1 MRPTIYQEII
11 DLPKVL
17 LHDHIDGGL
26 RPQTIIELANQIN
39 LPLPSHEAGAF
50 QELIYEACNQGSL
63 EKYLKNF
70 DYTIAVMQT
79 EDNLI
84 RIARECV
91 LDLAA
96 DGIHYAEVRGAPEL
110 FTRLGLSMRNVVEAT
125 LEGLRQGMQEAK
137 KLGLSIT
144 TNLIICAMRQN
155 NLSLEAAQI
164 ALEFREKGVVGFDI
178 AGPEYGF
185 PARNHLP
192 AFELLQRKSFPFTIH
207 AGESDSFASMLE
219 AINLCG
225 ASRIGHGIRIM
236 DEIDISQDQA
246 VLSDAS
252 KAIRDQQIHLEM
264 SPTSNLQTGN
274 IKDYNSHPAGVLIEL
289 GFNVALNTDNRL
301 MSATSLS
308 REYKVM
314 QDAHNWDLNQ
324 INIMN
329 ANALR
334 AAFSGE
340 TAFAS

>member
-1 MRPTIYQEII
+1 MRPAISQEII

-26 RPQTIIELANQIN
+26 RPQTIIELASKIN
-39 LPLPSHEAGAF
+39 LPLPSHEASAF

-79 EDNLI
+79 QDNLI
-84 RIARECV
+84 RVARECV

-110 FTRLGLSMRNVVEAT
+110 FTRHGLSMRNVVEAT

-219 AINLCG
+219 AINVCG

-236 DEIDISQDQA
+236 DEIDTSQDQA

-289 GFNVALNTDNRL
+289 GFNIALNTDNRL

>member
-1 MRPTIYQEII
+1 MRQAISQEII

-26 RPQTIIELANQIN
+26 RPQTIIELASQIN
-39 LPLPSHEAGAF
+39 LPLPSHEASAF

-79 EDNLI
+79 QDNLI
-84 RIARECV
+84 RVARECV

-110 FTRLGLSMRNVVEAT
+110 FTRYGLSMRNVVEAT

-137 KLGLSIT
+137 NLGLSIT

-155 NLSLEAAQI
+155 NLSLEAAQL

-219 AINLCG
+219 AVNLCG

-289 GFNVALNTDNRL
+289 GFNIALNTDNRL

-329 ANALR
+329 ASALR

>member
-1 MRPTIYQEII
+1 MRPAIYQEII

-84 RIARECV
+84 RVARECV

-110 FTRLGLSMRNVVEAT
+110 FTRHGLSMRNVVEAT

-137 KLGLSIT
+137 NLGLSIT

-219 AINLCG
+219 AVNLCG

-289 GFNVALNTDNRL
+289 GFNIALNTDNRL

-329 ANALR
+329 TNALR

-340 TAFAS
+340 TAFTS

>member
-1 MRPTIYQEII
+1 MRPAISQEII

-39 LPLPSHEAGAF
+39 LPLPSHEADAF

-79 EDNLI
+79 QDNLI
-84 RIARECV
+84 RVARECV

-110 FTRLGLSMRNVVEAT
+110 FTRHGLSMRNVVEAT

-219 AINLCG
+219 AINVCG

-289 GFNVALNTDNRL
+289 GFNIALNTDNRL

>member
-79 EDNLI
+79 QDNLI
-84 RIARECV
+84 RVARECV

-110 FTRLGLSMRNVVEAT
+110 FTRLGLSMRNVVGAT

-289 GFNVALNTDNRL
+289 GFNIALNTDNRL